1 MNNKTTKK
9 VIEPYQTPEEQFDF
23 NYSQDEIEE
32 YKLAIDKI
40 LENQENINYNEICRK
55 KVIEKFIQLGRNIS
69 AQRKKVKYSQN
80 ELAELLDISR
90 EHLAKIE
97 TAKRAVSLDL
107 LIDIAEKLN
116 IKVKDLIDF

>member
-1 MNNKTTKK
+1 MNNKTT
-9 VIEPYQTPEEQFDF
+9 
-23 NYSQDEIEE
+23 
-32 YKLAIDKI
+32 
-40 LENQENINYNEICRK
+40 K
-55 KVIEKFIQLGRNIS
+55 KVIEKFIQLGRNIA